1 MNQIKLN
8 KRSDL
13 GKSATWLWIIV
24 TIIIMICNYFSF
36 DLTLSM
42 AKLLFV
48 IPFSYHAWTIAKE
61 SKRTLV
67 AFSYDEQHF
76 KFYFHWGFKDPKTYN
91 RSDVLIEAKEDT
103 IEFKAQ
109 TSADT
114 IGIIHKKQLVN
125 ETDWSLLVGLKDNN

>member
-8 KRSDL
+8 KRIDL

-24 TIIIMICNYFSF
+24 TIITMICNYFSF
-36 DLTLSM
+36 DLMLSM
-42 AKLLFV
+42 AKLLFA
-48 IPFSYHAWTIAKE
+48 IPLFYHTWTIAKE
-61 SKRTLV
+61 SKITLV

-76 KFYFHWGFKDPKTYN
+76 KFYFQWGFKDPKSYN

-109 TSADT
+109 SSADT
-114 IGIIHKKQLVN
+114 IGIIHIKQLVN
-125 ETDWSLLVGLKDNN
+125 ETDWSLLVGLN

>member
-1 MNQIKLN
+1 M
-8 KRSDL
+8 S
-13 GKSATWLWIIV
+13 
-24 TIIIMICNYFSF
+24 
-36 DLTLSM
+36 
-42 AKLLFV
+42 KLLFV
-48 IPFSYHAWTIAKE
+48 IPSSYHTCSIVKE
-61 SKRTLV
+61 SKITLV
-67 AFSYDEQHF
+67 EFAYDEQHF

-125 ETDWSLLVGLKDNN
+125 ETDWSLLVGFKDSN